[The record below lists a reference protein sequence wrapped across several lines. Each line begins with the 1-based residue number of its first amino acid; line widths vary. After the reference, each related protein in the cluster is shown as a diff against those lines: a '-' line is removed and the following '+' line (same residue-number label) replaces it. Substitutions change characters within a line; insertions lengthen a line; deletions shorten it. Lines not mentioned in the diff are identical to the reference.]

1 MQTLDE
7 TLSAAL
13 KFNGPD
19 FFRNRV
25 PALINQNLRSGFSQ
39 RAYQQEA
46 FGRFVFYWNDYHDR
60 PKGVPSQLLFHMATG
75 SGKTLIMAGL
85 ILYLYEKGY
94 RNFLFFVNSTTII
107 DKTRDNFFNTA
118 SGKYL
123 FAEEIEIAG
132 KQIRIREV
140 DNFQGVNHKD
150 INIVFSTIQGLH
162 SSLNVPREN
171 SLTYDDFEDK
181 KIVLISDEAHHINAE
196 TKKGSELS
204 ADELMDVVSWERTV
218 NRIFNANVQ
227 NILLEFTATIDLDI
241 PEIQKKY
248 SEKLIYDYPL
258 RQFRLDGYSKEVKVL
273 QADLPPFERALQ
285 GVLLSQYRRKIF
297 EKHHI
302 LIKPVILFKSRT
314 IKESQAFWEDFKNG
328 MQGLQP
334 ERFEKIKNAT
344 NDPVIQAIFH
354 YLDKERISFENL
366 IIELKEDFSTDKLIS
381 VNSKDESGEKQLA
394 INSLEDE
401 RNEYRA
407 VFAVDKLNEGW
418 DVLNLFDIVRLYD
431 TRDAKAGKPGKTT
444 MAEAQLI
451 GRGARYCPFQLYPDQ
466 PPYIRKFDEDLKNE
480 MRICEELYYHCSYNP
495 KYISELYT
503 ALVEIGIKSKETK
516 ERTIR
521 LKEQFKQTSFYKTG
535 FIFLNELKKNDQED
549 VFGLQPK
556 VISQHY
562 QIALKTGYLQSITV
576 FNSGQVA
583 GYSTSAQDYKL
594 IDFGAHVIRKA
605 ISKLEFYEFNH
616 LQTLLPNLSSITEFI
631 HSEAY
636 LGNIKIEVSGL
647 PEQLEHLSQQA
658 KLEACLKVLE
668 EIAKSLTTGKIE
680 FQGTREFKPYMLK
693 DKIKDKTL
701 SFGDSGPDQEFGRS
715 MINPQDTSYYL
726 DLSQKDWY
734 AFDDCFG
741 TSEEKLFIKYIDKV
755 YAKLKTD
762 YDEVFLIR
770 NERHFKIYNFEDGR
784 ALEPDF
790 VLFLVNNKKE
800 NYDHYQVFV
809 EPKGSHLL
817 QQDEWK
823 EKFLLSLQK
832 ENLVEQLWRD
842 KKYII
847 WGMPFYNEVLRKE
860 QFEGSL
866 QQLLNND

>member
-7 TLSAAL
+7 ILSAAL

-19 FFRNRV
+19 FFKNKV
-25 PALINQNLRSGFSQ
+25 PDLINQNLRGDFSQ

-60 PKGVPSQLLFHMATG
+60 PKGVPTQLLFHMATG

-85 ILYLYEKGY
+85 ILYLYEQGY

-107 DKTRDNFFNTA
+107 EKTRDNFFNTA

-123 FAEEIEIAG
+123 FAEQVEIDG
-132 KQIRIREV
+132 KQVRIRNV
-140 DNFQGVNHKD
+140 DNFQGVNDQD

-162 SSLNVPREN
+162 SSLNMPREN
-171 SLTYDDFEDK
+171 GLTYDDFEDK

-196 TKKGSELS
+196 TKKGNELS
-204 ADELMDVVSWERTV
+204 VDELMEVVSWERTV
-218 NRIFNANVQ
+218 NRIFHANTQ
-227 NILLEFTATIDLDI
+227 NVLLEFTATIDLDI
-241 PEIQKKY
+241 QEIQRKY

-273 QADLPPFERALQ
+273 QADLAPFERALQ
-285 GVLLSQYRRKIF
+285 GILLSQYRRKIF
-297 EKHHI
+297 EKHRL

-314 IKESQAFWEDFKNG
+314 IKESQVFWVEFISGIHD
-328 MQGLQP
+328 LRP
-334 ERFEKIKNAT
+334 ESLDKIRKST
-344 NDPVIQAIFH
+344 DDPVIQTIFH
-354 YLDKERISFENL
+354 YLDINHISFENL
-366 IIELKEDFSTDKLIS
+366 IAELKEDFSIDKLIS

-451 GRGARYCPFQLYPDQ
+451 GRGARYCPFQLISEQ
-466 PPYIRKFDEDLKNE
+466 SPYIRKFDDDLGNE
-480 MRICEELYYHCSYNP
+480 LRICEELYYHCSYNP

-521 LKEQFKQTSFYKTG
+521 LKEQFKQTKFYKTG
-535 FIFLNELKKNDQED
+535 FIFLNDLKKSEHED
-549 VFGLQPK
+549 VFGLQAK
-556 VISQHY
+556 VINQHY
-562 QIALKTGYLQSITV
+562 KIALKTGYLQSITV
-576 FNSGQVA
+576 FNTGQST
-583 GYSTSAQDYKL
+583 GYATATADFKL
-594 IDFGAHVIRKA
+594 LDFGQHVIRKA
-605 ISKLEFYEFNH
+605 LNKLEFYEFNR
-616 LQTLLPNLSSITEFI
+616 LKTFLPNLTSIAEFI
-631 HSEAY
+631 HAPEY

-647 PEQLEHLSQQA
+647 PEQLHQLSQQA
-658 KLEACLKVLE
+658 KLEASLTVLE
-668 EIAKSLTTGKIE
+668 EIAKSLSAGKIE
-680 FQGTREFKPYMLK
+680 YQGTKEFKPYLLK

-701 SFGDSGPDQEFGRS
+701 NFGDSGPDQEYGRS
-715 MINPQDTSYYL
+715 MVNASDTSYYM

-741 TSEEKLFIKYIDKV
+741 TSEEKQLIKYIDKI
-755 YAKLKTD
+755 YPKLSTV

-770 NERHFKIYNFEDGR
+770 NERHFKIYEFDYGR

-790 VLFLVNNKKE
+790 VLFLVDNKAE
-800 NYDHYQVFV
+800 ESLQYQVFI
-809 EPKGSHLL
+809 EPKGGHLL
-817 QQDEWK
+817 QQDAWK
-823 EKFLLSLQK
+823 EAFLLSLQK
-832 ENLVEQLWRD
+832 ENRLEQLWRD

-847 WGMPFYNEVLRKE
+847 WGMPFFNTTLRRDEFENSLE
-860 QFEGSL
+860 QLISA
-866 QQLLNND
+866 